1 MYENRS
7 ADTSVC
13 SRGSY
18 PTCRIR
24 TLLERAAANAG
35 RSQPA
40 KVLRRR
46 SIVAIAAACV
56 FFSGIGCC
64 QAGDSSSDPSSNMI
78 VTLVRAGALGF
89 GAVGMWLGYR
99 LISNGRNATLFIAT
113 STLCFFAAL
122 AVEAAKFFFPNQV
135 FIAVSPRSFPVSLPP
150 PLLMNNETTIVLTQG
165 KGFLLCQ
172 PGRTVSFDVQD
183 LVDKYREAQSHFGAA
198 VATNI
203 NTPNS
208 DFGPD
213 TEAGRKP

>member
-1 MYENRS
+1 MYNHRNTN
-7 ADTSVC
+7 TSI
-13 SRGSY
+13 RFLG
-18 PTCRIR
+18 PICRINN
-24 TLLERAAANAG
+24 LLERVAANEG
-35 RSQPA
+35 RSPR
-40 KVLRRR
+40 VRVSRRR
-46 SIVAIAAACV
+46 IIIAAATACI
-56 FFSGIGCC
+56 FFSGIQSC
-64 QAGDSSSDPSSNMI
+64 QAADDSADPSSNMI

-89 GAVGMWLGYR
+89 GAVGMWLGYK

-150 PLLMNNETTIVLTQG
+150 PLLMNNETAIVLTQG

-203 NTPNS
+203 NTQNS